1 MPCTSLKCPERP
13 GRTLLAASA
22 WFLIAPVV
30 AGAEQLWS
38 VHALG
43 IKVGELRLEVKE
55 DTASY
60 QLRSLF
66 ETTGV
71 AGAVARIRFDIRS
84 QGRREGDSYRPT
96 TYRGD
101 IDTGR
106 RQSATSLEFS
116 GPAPRKTQ
124 GIDAPAVPISDSA
137 LKGAIDPMTMMWLVL
152 RDRPEP
158 CAMNGTQFDG
168 TRLVAIRL
176 IRSEMDGERLVCHG
190 EYHRL
195 GGYTAEELA
204 EITVTPMIVTF
215 ERNGEDW
222 RAVQVWVRTRHGP
235 ATVKRRDS
243 D

>member
-1 MPCTSLKCPERP
+1 MPCTCLKCPERP
-13 GRTLLAASA
+13 GRTLLAVA
-22 WFLIAPVV
+22 WMLIAPAVV
-30 AGAEQLWS
+30 GAEQLWS

-43 IKVGELRLEVKE
+43 VKVGELRLQVQE
-55 DTASY
+55 DAEGY
-60 QLRSLF
+60 RLRSRF

-71 AGAVARIRFDIRS
+71 AASLARIRFDIRAE
-84 QGRREGDSYRPT
+84 GLREGEVYRPV

-106 RQSATSLEFS
+106 RQSATTLDFS
-116 GPAPRKTQ
+116 GPAPRETT
-124 GIDAPAVPISDSA
+124 GTHRPAVPISDTA
-137 LKGAIDPMTMMWLVL
+137 LRGAIDPMTMMWRVL

-158 CAMNGTQFDG
+158 CALDGTQFDG

-176 IRSEMDGERLVCHG
+176 VRSEMDGDRLVCHG

-215 ERNGEDW
+215 ERNGGNW

-235 ATVKRRDS
+235 ATVRRRDG